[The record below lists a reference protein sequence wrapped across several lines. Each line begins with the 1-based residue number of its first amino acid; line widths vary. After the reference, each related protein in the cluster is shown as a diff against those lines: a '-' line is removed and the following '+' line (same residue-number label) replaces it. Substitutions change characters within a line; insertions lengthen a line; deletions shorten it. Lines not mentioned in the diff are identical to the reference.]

1 MPGYKTV
8 GPLKPSAPVI
18 LDAVY
23 YFGASLA
30 WSCGIV
36 GMEPMTRSLTLP
48 SVVGPSVIAPLD
60 PMPPPPPVC
69 SLAGSNSR
77 LATDLTI
84 NVRGG
89 VDQKRATVSGP
100 P

>member
-1 MPGYKTV
+1 MPEYKTV
-8 GPLKPSAPVI
+8 GPLEPSAPVI

-48 SVVGPSVIAPLD
+48 QLSVH
-60 PMPPPPPVC
+60 
-69 SLAGSNSR
+69 R
-77 LATDLTI
+77 
-84 NVRGG
+84 
-89 VDQKRATVSGP
+89 
-100 P
+100 